1 MKTLLASAILAGSTA
16 LAAAAPEEYTLD
28 PSHSQVV
35 FSYDHLG
42 FSTTYGMFSGFDGTV
57 MFDEAEPA
65 NSSVEIEIP
74 ISTMVTGWDAR
85 DQHFSSPDFFNI
97 GEFPAAT
104 FKSTAVEMTG
114 DNTAKITGDLTAVG
128 TTAPVTLDVTFN
140 GSGMHPMQNKP
151 WMGFDATGTIKRSDF
166 NLGKFAPAVGD
177 EVNLIISVEASKAE

>member
-1 MKTLLASAILAGSTA
+1 MKMLLATTILAAGTA
-16 LAAAAPEEYTLD
+16 MAAAAPEEYKLD

-57 MFDEAEPA
+57 MFDAEDPA

-97 GEFPAAT
+97 ADFPAAT
-104 FKSTAVEMTG
+104 FKSTSVEVTG
-114 DNTAKITGDLTAVG
+114 ENTAKITGDLTAVG
-128 TTAPVTLDVTFN
+128 ATKPVTLDVTFN
-140 GSGMHPMQNKP
+140 KQGVHPMQQKE
-151 WMGFDATGTIKRSDF
+151 WMGFEGTATINRSDF
-166 NLGKFAPAVGD
+166 NLGKFAPAVGE
-177 EVNLIISVEASKAE
+177 EVNLIISVEAEKL